1 VTEKFHGEHFYVRA
15 GSDASHEAAT
25 PGAAVEKDR
34 VVEAARPG
42 ALLATPLLLA
52 LIMVE
57 VTDLIFAV
65 DSIPAIFAIT
75 TDPFLVFTSNVFA
88 MLGLRSL
95 YFALAG
101 MIDEFRY
108 LKVSLAVVLMVV
120 GVKMMTHS
128 WLKAVLGHHFN
139 LYLLGVVLMILF
151 TGVAASILHSRLE
164 RPRA

>member
-1 VTEKFHGEHFYVRA
+1 
-15 GSDASHEAAT
+15 
-25 PGAAVEKDR
+25 
-34 VVEAARPG
+34 
-42 ALLATPLLLA
+42 
-52 LIMVE
+52 MVE

-108 LKVSLAVVLMVV
+108 LKVALAAVLIVV
-120 GVKMMTHS
+120 GVKMLTHS
-128 WLKAVLGHHFN
+128 WLKAMLGHHFN
-139 LYLLGVVLMILF
+139 LYLLGVILLILF
-151 TGVAASILHSRLE
+151 AGVAASLIHSRMD
-164 RPRA
+164 RNRR